1 MAEEKLEKVGE
12 IIHYFGNISVGVVK
26 ATDGQI
32 KVGDN
37 IRIKGT
43 TTDLEQEVS
52 SLQVDKDEVKV
63 LKKGKEAGMK
73 VDDRVRE
80 GDEIF
85 LV

>member
-1 MAEEKLEKVGE
+1 MAEEKREKVGE
-12 IIHYFGNISVGVVK
+12 SIHYFGNISVGVVK